1 MAGCAGL
8 VSEVPITGAAKVRW
22 DINLGHVPTCTRVPK
37 SRILP
42 VVMRDKASVA
52 IGMFGRCR

>member
-1 MAGCAGL
+1 MGQ
-8 VSEVPITGAAKVRW
+8 V
-22 DINLGHVPTCTRVPK
+22 NLGHVRTCTRVPK

-52 IGMFGRCR
+52 IGMFLRCRTISLLRFVVFSIVDNF